1 MTGFQKAWWAL
12 REKYQGIAPPMARSE
27 ADFDPGA
34 KYPIPANRPYTHYF
48 LAFILRLQ
56 FHKAQCDAAG
66 CKGPLQECS
75 VYGNAEAG
83 KRFPAMLVAGQSAP
97 WPETLLKLTG
107 SRQMDA
113 GPIVPY
119 FQPLLGWRQTRNK
132 GQQCGWEGE
141 GQRRNR
147 PALPASLRTWP

>member
-1 MTGFQKAWWAL
+1 MTGFPKAWWAL

-34 KYPIPANRPYTHYF
+34 KYHIPANRPYTHYF

-97 WPETLLKLTG
+97 SPETL
-107 SRQMDA
+107 
-113 GPIVPY
+113 
-119 FQPLLGWRQTRNK
+119 
-132 GQQCGWEGE
+132 
-141 GQRRNR
+141 
-147 PALPASLRTWP
+147 